1 MDDFPF
7 RSDLVIWHWTWGF
20 LHPDVTQGKEA
31 LKKPSCI
38 CGNKNEWWF
47 PGFYLKASLSKV
59 RKSSFMKEDSR
70 KLWSFIL
77 LRKIFRTS
85 LCKTGSLMPATWF
98 SCAQSPQQV
107 SGMECN
113 LFGIHRGIE
122 EGEGNKIL
130 GRKWV
135 NVQHNFPV
143 RIIISLF
150 FRGEQHMTR
159 LNSYWGKSVSHSL
172 LIFILGLTLD
182 HSPSKL

>member
-1 MDDFPF
+1 MIFH
-7 RSDLVIWHWTWGF
+7 SDQIWWSDIGPGVSSTLMSLRERRPSRNLPASAVIKMSDEFQAFH
-20 LHPDVTQGKEA
+20 
-31 LKKPSCI
+31 
-38 CGNKNEWWF
+38 
-47 PGFYLKASLSKV
+47 LKASLSKV
-59 RKSSFMKEDSR
+59 RKSSFMKEDSC

-85 LCKTGSLMPATWF
+85 LCKTGSPIPATWF
-98 SCAQSPQQV
+98 SFAQSPQQV

-122 EGEGNKIL
+122 KGEGNKIL

-135 NVQHNFPV
+135 NVQHNFPI

-150 FRGEQHMTR
+150 FTGEQHMTK
-159 LNSYWGKSVSHSL
+159 LNSYWGKSVPHSL